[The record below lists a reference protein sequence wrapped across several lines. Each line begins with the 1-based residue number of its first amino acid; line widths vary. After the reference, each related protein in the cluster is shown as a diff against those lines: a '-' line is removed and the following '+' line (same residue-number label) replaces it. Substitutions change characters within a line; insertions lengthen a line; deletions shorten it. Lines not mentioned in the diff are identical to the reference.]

1 MHGVPR
7 FKITSL
13 GLALALLL
21 SACATNKAE
30 EELPKPEDLG
40 STDRVVYYQNELK
53 AAPDNPELHYKLGNA
68 LLDMG
73 RHQDAYFAYQK
84 AIELKA
90 DYADAFANLGLALRK
105 LGNLKAAAGAYVHAL
120 DLNPSDV
127 TTLNNLMVVAQL
139 LEDWERAAWC
149 YERLVKLQPEDND
162 ALAGYADLLYSL
174 GRVDEAMPLYAILT
188 ARNVDPV
195 RSQYR
200 VGLCYFDQQRWAEA
214 VDAWEAARVLDP
226 ENASVN
232 RGLAV
237 ALWEAG
243 DLAGAQEA
251 VKRCQDL
258 GIALDPEFLKEMSG
272 G

>member
-1 MHGVPR
+1 LHGVSR
-7 FKITSL
+7 FTITSL
-13 GLALALLL
+13 GIAFALLL
-21 SACATNKAE
+21 SACATKKAE
-30 EELPKPEDLG
+30 EELPRPEDLG
-40 STDRVVYYQNELK
+40 STDRVLHYQNELR

-73 RHQDAYFAYQK
+73 RHQDAYFAYQR
-84 AIELKA
+84 AIELKP

-174 GRVDEAMPLYAILT
+174 GRVDEALPLYSMLV
-188 ARNVDPV
+188 ARKADPV

-200 VGLCYFDQQRWAEA
+200 VGLCYFDLQRWAEA
-214 VDAWEAARVLDP
+214 AEAWEAARIMEPD
-226 ENASVN
+226 NASVN
-232 RGLAV
+232 RGIAV

-243 DLAGAQEA
+243 NLLGAQDA
-251 VKRCQDL
+251 VRRCQEL
-258 GIALDPEFLKEMSG
+258 GIEIDPEFLKEMSG

>member
-21 SACATNKAE
+21 SACATKKAE

-40 STDRVVYYQNELK
+40 STDRVLHYQNELK
-53 AAPDNPELHYKLGNA
+53 SAPDNPELHYKLGNA

-84 AIELKA
+84 AIELKP

-105 LGNLKAAAGAYVHAL
+105 SGNLKAAAGAYVHAL
-120 DLNPSDV
+120 DINPNDI
-127 TTLNNLMVVAQL
+127 TTLNNLTVVAQL
-139 LEDWERAAWC
+139 QEDWERAAWC
-149 YERLVKLQPEDND
+149 YERLVKLQPEDSGV
-162 ALAGYADLLYSL
+162 LAGYADLLYTL
-174 GRVDEAMPLYAILT
+174 GRADEALPLYSILA

-200 VGLCYFDQQRWAEA
+200 VGLCYFDLQRWTEAAE
-214 VDAWEAARVLDP
+214 AWEAARIMEP

-232 RGLAV
+232 RGIAV

-243 DLAGAQEA
+243 NTDGAQDA
-251 VKRCQDL
+251 VKRCQEL